1 MTISYRLRII
11 VCKRLET
18 QIRTTSTC
26 TRSHLKVGDKIL
38 GASRIKLTVLLSA
51 EADTKK
57 VEMTLRSGDL
67 SKPVA
72 LTFSAL
78 APGQHVDGVVKRIEE
93 YGLFIQ
99 IDNSKLSGLCHKSQV
114 GHFIFLPIHSNVH
127 VIAFR
132 Q

>member
-1 MTISYRLRII
+1 M
-11 VCKRLET
+11 
-18 QIRTTSTC
+18 
-26 TRSHLKVGDKIL
+26 GDKIL
-38 GASRIKLTVLLSA
+38 GVSRINLMVLLSA

-72 LTFSAL
+72 LTLSTL
-78 APGQHVDGVVKRIEE
+78 VPGQHVDGVVKRIEE

-99 IDNSKLSGLCHKSQV
+99 INNSKLSGLCHKSQV
-114 GHFIFLPIHSNVH
+114 AHFIFSSIHSNVH